1 MEVTNR
7 LFTFVGNLIIKFKTM
22 VTREQ
27 IEEALG
33 DNEPFKTK
41 NIDHD
46 VVAISLL
53 RGRIPYDE
61 CKSIIGGAEHDV
73 LYLCDVEVAI
83 QHLTTEDLAVLADCN
98 VWIDEDCGVL
108 ALFV

>member
-1 MEVTNR
+1 
-7 LFTFVGNLIIKFKTM
+7 M

-27 IEEALG
+27 LEAAL
-33 DNEPFKTK
+33 DDESKASFVTK

-46 VVAISLL
+46 VKAINLL
-53 RGRIPYDE
+53 RERIPYED

-73 LYLCDVEVAI
+73 LYLCDVEEALP
-83 QHLTTEDLAVLADCN
+83 HLTEEDLVVLADCN
-98 VWIDEDCGVL
+98 CWIDDDVDSL

>member
-1 MEVTNR
+1 
-7 LFTFVGNLIIKFKTM
+7 M

-27 IEEALG
+27 IETAL
-33 DNEPFKTK
+33 DDESKASFVTK

-46 VVAISLL
+46 VKAITLL
-53 RGRIPYDE
+53 RERIPYEE

-73 LYLCDVEVAI
+73 LYLCDVDKAI
-83 QHLTTEDLAVLADCN
+83 PHLTEEDLVVLADCN
-98 VWIDEDCGVL
+98 CWIDEDNECI